1 MKQSRSRLGV
11 AAAVLGL
18 VALAGCSYDA
28 TKVPT
33 YEEPAAGEPAPA
45 SCETTDADLRSYA
58 ASRDAG
64 AAVKRIRAAKVLK
77 IGVSADTLLLGAR
90 NPSTNDIEGFDIDV
104 ANRIAAEL
112 GVEPQYRVINA
123 GQRIDLLKAN
133 EIDIVARNMT
143 INCARWQDVAFS
155 AEYYRAGQKVL
166 VRPDIADK
174 YSGPQDLAG
183 LKVCAPT
190 GTTSV
195 DNIKAAEPDVISE
208 PATTHTGCLVK
219 FQQGRVDAI
228 TGDDTV
234 LAGLVAQ
241 DKLYAAV
248 PQQQAFT
255 KEPYGI
261 ATNAEDTDLV
271 AFINAVLEDMRA
283 DGSWQASYDKW
294 LKPYLLLDATQPQ
307 PAYGR

>member
-1 MKQSRSRLGV
+1 MKQSRARLGV
-11 AAAVLGL
+11 TAAVLGL
-18 VALAGCSYDA
+18 MTLAGCSYDA

-33 YEEPAAGEPAPA
+33 HKAVPAADPSPA

-58 ASRDAG
+58 PSKAAG
-64 AAVKRIRAAKVLK
+64 DAVKRIRKAGVLK
-77 IGVSADTLLLGAR
+77 VGVSADTLLLGAR
-90 NPSTNDIEGFDIDV
+90 NPSTNAIEGFDIDV
-104 ANRIAAEL
+104 ANKIAAEL
-112 GVEPQYRVINA
+112 GVKPQYRVINA
-123 GQRIDLLKAN
+123 GQRIELLENN

-143 INCARWQDVAFS
+143 INCARWQSVAFS

-166 VRPDIADK
+166 VRPDTADS
-174 YSGPQDLAG
+174 YAGPQDLAG

-208 PATTHTGCLVK
+208 PALTHTGCLVK
-219 FQQGRVDAI
+219 FQQGQVDAI

-248 PQQQAFT
+248 PKQDAFT

-261 ATNAEDTDLV
+261 ATNADDTDLV

-294 LKPYLLLDATQPQ
+294 LKPYLLIEATQPQ
-307 PAYGR
+307 PVYGR

>member
-1 MKQSRSRLGV
+1 MTQSRSRLGV

-18 VALAGCSYDA
+18 LALAGCSYDA

-33 YEEPAAGEPAPA
+33 PEATPVAEPSPA

-58 ASRDAG
+58 PSRDAG
-64 AAVKRIRAAKVLK
+64 EAVKRIRKAGVLK
-77 IGVSADTLLLGAR
+77 VGVSADTLLLGAR

-104 ANRIAAEL
+104 ANKIAAEL
-112 GVEPQYRVINA
+112 GVEPQYRVISA
-123 GQRIDLLKAN
+123 ADRITLLQKH

-143 INCARWQDVAFS
+143 INCVRWQDIAFS

-166 VRPDIADK
+166 VRPDVAET
-174 YSGPQDLAG
+174 YAGPQDLAG

-195 DNIKAAEPDVISE
+195 DNIRAKEPKAIAVT
-208 PATTHTGCLVK
+208 AANHTGCLVR
-219 FQQGRVDAI
+219 FQQGQVDAI

-248 PQQQAFT
+248 PKQDAFT
-255 KEPYGI
+255 REPYGI
-261 ATNAEDTDLV
+261 ATNADDKDLV
-271 AFINAVLEDMRA
+271 AFINSVLEGMRA
-283 DGSWQASYDKW
+283 DGSWQKSYDTW
-294 LKPYLLLDATQPQ
+294 LKPYLLIDATQPQ

>member
-1 MKQSRSRLGV
+1 MKQARSRLGV

-18 VALAGCSYDA
+18 LALAGCSYDA

-33 YEEPAAGEPAPA
+33 QEESAAAEPTPA
-45 SCETTDADLRSYA
+45 SCETTDADLRSYTP
-58 ASRDAG
+58 SKDAG
-64 AAVKRIRAAKVLK
+64 DAVKRIREAKVLK
-77 IGVSADTLLLGAR
+77 VGVSADTLLLGAR
-90 NPSTNDIEGFDIDV
+90 NPSTNAIEGFDIDV

-112 GVEPQYRVINA
+112 GVKVQYRVISA
-123 GQRIDLLKAN
+123 AKRIELLQSHA
-133 EIDIVARNMT
+133 IDIVARNMT
-143 INCARWQDVAFS
+143 INCTRWTQVAFS

-166 VRPDIADK
+166 VRPDVAK
-174 YSGPQDLAG
+174 TYAGPQDLAG

-195 DNIKAAEPDVISE
+195 DNIKVAEPDVISE
-208 PATTHTGCLVK
+208 EAATHTGCLVK
-219 FQQGRVDAI
+219 FQQGQVDAI

-248 PQQQAFT
+248 PKQDAFT

-271 AFINAVLEDMRA
+271 SFINAVLEDMRA

-294 LKPYLLLDATQPQ
+294 LKPYLLIDATQPQ